1 MKISPNAQLQIQMRE
16 DGNPTIYICGTEMEQ
31 KALCAALIAG
41 VCMRQSNPA
50 ALLSIV
56 TAAAD
61 LMDSMKEATDEEA

>member
-1 MKISPNAQLQIQMRE
+1 MEISPNAQLQIQMGE
-16 DGNPTIYICGTEMEQ
+16 DGSPKIYICGTEMEQ

-41 VCMRQSNPA
+41 VCMSLSNPA

-61 LMDSMKEATDEEA
+61 LMDSMEETTDEA

>member
-16 DGNPTIYICGTEMEQ
+16 DGNPTIYICGTE

-61 LMDSMKEATDEEA
+61 LMDSMEEATDEEA

>member
-1 MKISPNAQLQIQMRE
+1 MKISPNAQLQIQMGE
-16 DGNPTIYICGTEMEQ
+16 DENPTIYICGTEMVQ

-61 LMDSMKEATDEEA
+61 LMDSMEEATDEEA

>member
-1 MKISPNAQLQIQMRE
+1 MEISPNAQLQIQMGE
-16 DGNPTIYICGTEMEQ
+16 DGSPKIYICGTEMEQ

-41 VCMRQSNPA
+41 VCMSQSNPA

-61 LMDSMKEATDEEA
+61 LMDSMEETTDEA

>member
-1 MKISPNAQLQIQMRE
+1 MKISPNAQLQIQMGE
-16 DGNPTIYICGTEMEQ
+16 DENPTIYICGTEIEQ

-61 LMDSMKEATDEEA
+61 LMDSMEEATDEEA